1 MLRFELERAL
11 VAGSLEPADV
21 STAWNET
28 FTRDFGITP
37 EDDSQ
42 GCLQDIHWS
51 AGLLGYFPTYAL
63 GNMYAAQFYDAAQ
76 AAVGPLDPQFAAGE
90 FGPLKEWLNRE
101 IHQRGRQYPA
111 ERLVKVVTG
120 NELTHEPL
128 VEHLSRRFR
137 AIYRL

>member
-1 MLRFELERAL
+1 M
-11 VAGSLEPADV
+11 
-21 STAWNET
+21 
-28 FTRDFGITP
+28 
-37 EDDSQ
+37 
-42 GCLQDIHWS
+42 
-51 AGLLGYFPTYAL
+51 
-63 GNMYAAQFYDAAQ
+63 
-76 AAVGPLDPQFAAGE
+76 GPLDPQFAAGE

-137 AIYRL
+137 AIYKL